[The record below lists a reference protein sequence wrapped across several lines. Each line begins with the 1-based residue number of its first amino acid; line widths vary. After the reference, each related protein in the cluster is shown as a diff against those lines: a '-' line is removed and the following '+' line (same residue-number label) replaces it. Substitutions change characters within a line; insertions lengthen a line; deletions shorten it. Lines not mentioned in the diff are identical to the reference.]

1 MAKFYDIVG
10 YAETK
15 ETVPGIWEEDIVEK
29 YYYGDVIKNTKRYEN
44 GEGLNDNITVSVNV
58 SIVADAYA
66 ENNFVNIRYVKWMG
80 VKWKVREV
88 DASQRPRLILTLG
101 GVYNGN

>member
-15 ETVPGIWEEDIVEK
+15 ETAPGVWEEFETAR
-29 YYYGDVIKNTKRYEN
+29 YYKGTVTRNVKKYEN
-44 GEGLNDNITVSVNV
+44 SGNLNDNIAVSVNI
-58 SIVADAYA
+58 SIVADLYA
-66 ENNFVNIRYVKWMG
+66 EQNWFNIRYVRWAG
-80 VKWKVREV
+80 VNWKVREV

-101 GVYNGN
+101 EIYNG